1 MKFASLSSVL
11 LACVS
16 TCVMHAQTVDSQQIS
31 GTVTDQT
38 GASIP
43 GAEVTATNGSTGLS
57 RTVQTNGDGFYVVLN
72 LPVGTYTIATTM
84 QGFKK
89 SVLTGVTVDVGAK
102 PAVLIQLSVGQV
114 GESIEVKADMAMIQT
129 TTAEIGGVVT
139 STEATQIQLNGR
151 NYVQLLTLQPGV
163 SQTVASG
170 FAIFGTYGVNGNSQ
184 SVNGIRTDSANFFID
199 GVDNK
204 DNGGGGNNFVNI
216 SPDSLQQ
223 FRNVASSYDA
233 SYGGTSGATVSVAI
247 KSGGRDFH
255 GSAYEYI
262 RNDAVQAYP
271 FRALSSYSQAP
282 IKAPLRYND
291 FGYTIGGPI
300 WIPGLFNQNRDK
312 LFFFAAQEYKRLR
325 TSTVT
330 NASVPTPAAIAAA
343 IATGPST
350 ATGRAL
356 AATVL
361 QDPSGNYR
369 YLSLGNN
376 NQSEYLVKI
385 DYSLNEKNQ
394 ISGHFVHDNV
404 LNVGNPTNY
413 VIYDRTIPG
422 LTSSLSWTHTFNSK
436 TVNVATGSYSGN
448 IINEGGN
455 IRSNPQFASKPI
467 NRTDYGLTY
476 ATLYNASPLIPQIT
490 ISGFGNPGVTPRQF
504 DNSQRIYALKDDFS
518 RVLGN
523 HSVKAGAYFW
533 RARKNQT
540 APPQLNGAFT
550 FSNLAGLVAGNFA
563 SYTEGSNIPQ
573 VQARFVQFETYVQD
587 DWTVSRRLTLNL
599 GLRWQYMP
607 PISSWPNNTAFFDPN
622 YYDPTKAA
630 TVNPT
635 SGLITAAPAPYNGLV
650 LPGTGFSDKAKQ
662 VVAPSVYNNPQVL
675 ALFHG
680 LPGGIVNTVYN
691 TFAPRAG
698 FAYDLTGKQQ
708 TVVHGGYGMSY
719 ERVEGNYIYG
729 AVSQLP
735 FTAVASLASAGN
747 ADSLGSLGTSSA
759 PTNISNSGDHNL
771 VPPRIHN
778 YSFGV
783 QQKVFSNTSVEVNYV
798 GSRSTN
804 LTYRKNLNQA
814 VAGTENANPTVARNA
829 LRPYKG
835 YGEIYQYTNGA
846 HSNYN
851 SLQARMQTRFSKG
864 GLVTLSYTW
873 SKSLTDGST
882 FDYQPQDSNNIH
894 ADYGPANFN
903 QPKIF
908 VASYV
913 YPIPFWQHEHAWYK
927 QAVGGWQLSGIT
939 RIANGLPIN
948 VVQPSGLSVAGNLV
962 TTANVAQ
969 RPNLVGNPYAH
980 NGKQYLDPA
989 AFAAPAPG
997 TYGNLGYDAIK
1008 GPLFNNWDV
1017 ALQKN
1022 IAIHEQIGLE
1032 FRAEMF
1038 NAPNHMSFF
1047 YIGATNVATL
1057 GAVQANGTYQPNY
1070 SSSGA
1075 FQNNFGQVTSTTDPR
1090 TMEFVLRVHF

>member
-1 MKFASLSSVL
+1 MKRIFFVVLSLFFL
-11 LACVS
+11 S
-16 TCVMHAQTVDSQQIS
+16 TGLCLGQAVDSQQIT
-31 GTVTDQT
+31 GVVTDST
-38 GASIP
+38 GAALAQ
-43 GAEVTATNGSTGLS
+43 AEVTVINQATRVA
-57 RTVQTNGDGFYVVLN
+57 RTVRSNDNGNYTVLN
-72 LPVGTYTIATTM
+72 IPVGVYTVTTTM
-84 QGFKK
+84 PGFKK
-89 SVLTGVTVDVGAK
+89 SILSGVNVDVGGK
-102 PAVLIQLSVGQV
+102 PAVPVQLEIGQV
-114 GESIEVKADMAMIQT
+114 SESVSVKADEVLIQT
-129 TTAEIGGVVT
+129 TTPEIGGVIT
-139 STEATQIQLNGR
+139 SKEATQIQLNGR

-184 SVNGIRTDSANFFID
+184 SVNGIRTDSANYFID

-271 FRALSSYSQAP
+271 FRALSSYGQTP

-300 WIPGLFNQNRDK
+300 WIPGVFNQNRDK
-312 LFFFAAQEYKRLR
+312 LFFFAAQEFKRLR

-330 NASVPTPAAIAAA
+330 NASVPTPDAIASA
-343 IATGPST
+343 IANGPST

-356 AATVL
+356 ASTL
-361 QDPSGNYR
+361 LTDPSGNYR

-385 DYSLNEKNQ
+385 NYNMNEKNQ
-394 ISGHFVHDNV
+394 ISGNFVHDNV

-413 VIYDRTIPG
+413 IVYDRTIPG
-422 LTSSLSWTHTFNSK
+422 LTTSLSWTHTFNSK

-455 IRSNPQFASKPI
+455 IRANPQFGSRAI
-467 NRTDYGLTY
+467 NRSDYGLTY
-476 ATLYNASPLIPQIT
+476 QTLYGATDIIPQIT
-490 ISGFGNPGVTPRQF
+490 ITGYGNPGVSPRSF
-504 DNSQRIYALKDDFS
+504 DNYQRIYALKDDFS
-518 RVLGN
+518 RILGN
-523 HSVKAGAYFW
+523 HSLKVGGYFW

-540 APPQLNGAFT
+540 APPQLNGAFSFT
-550 FSNLAGLVAGNFA
+550 SLSSLVAGNFA

-573 VQARFVQFETYVQD
+573 IQARFPQFETYVQD
-587 DWTVSRRLTLNL
+587 DWTVSRRLTVNL
-599 GLRWQYMP
+599 GVRWQYMP

-622 YYDPTKAA
+622 YYDASKAA
-630 TVNPT
+630 TINPAN
-635 SGLITAAPAPYNGLV
+635 GLITSNPAPYNGLI
-650 LPGTGFSDKAKQ
+650 LPGSGFSDKAKKA
-662 VVAPSVYNNPQVL
+662 VAPSVYNNPQVQ

-691 TFAPRAG
+691 TFAPRVG
-698 FAYDLTGKQQ
+698 FAYDLTGRQS
-708 TVVHGGYGMSY
+708 TVLHAGYGMSY

-729 AVSQLP
+729 AASQLP
-735 FTAVASLASAGN
+735 FVAVASLASSGN
-747 ADSLGSLGTSSA
+747 ADSLGSIGVNTSA
-759 PTNISNSGDHNL
+759 PTNISNSAARNL
-771 VPPRIHN
+771 VPPRVHN
-778 YSFGV
+778 YSIGV
-783 QQKVFSNTSVEVNYV
+783 QHKLFNNTSVEVNYV

-804 LTYRKNLNQA
+804 LTYRKNMNQGA
-814 VAGTENANPTVARNA
+814 AGTEGANPGVARNA

-851 SLQARMQTRFSKG
+851 SLQARMQTRMSKG
-864 GLVTLSYTW
+864 GLITLSYTW
-873 SKSLTDGST
+873 SKALTDGSS
-882 FDYQPQDSNNIH
+882 FDYQPQDSTNIH
-894 ADYGPANFN
+894 GDYGPASYN

-913 YPIPFWQHEHAWYK
+913 YPIPFWQNEHEWYK
-927 QAVGGWQLSGIT
+927 QIIGGWQVSGIT

-948 VVQPSGLSVAGNLV
+948 VTQPSGQSVAGNLV
-962 TTANVAQ
+962 TTSSVAQ

-980 NGKQYLDPA
+980 NGKQYLNYA
-989 AFAAPAPG
+989 AFQVPAPG
-997 TYGNLGYDAIK
+997 TYGNLHYDDIK
-1008 GPLFNNWDV
+1008 GPLFNNWDA

-1022 IAIHEQIGLE
+1022 ISIHEQVGLE

-1038 NAPNHMSFF
+1038 NVPNHLSFF
-1047 YIGATNVATL
+1047 AVSGAL
-1057 GAVQANGTYQPNY
+1057 GAPQPDGTYQPNF
-1070 SSSGA
+1070 SSTGK
-1075 FQNNFGQVTSTTDPR
+1075 FQNSFGQVTSSTDPR

>member
-1 MKFASLSSVL
+1 MKSLFLAFAFLLFASAVPL
-11 LACVS
+11 LGQA
-16 TCVMHAQTVDSQQIS
+16 VDSQQIT
-31 GTVTDQT
+31 GVVTDST
-38 GASIP
+38 GAAVAQ
-43 GAEVTATNGSTGLS
+43 AEVTVTNEATRATH
-57 RTVQTNGDGFYVVLN
+57 TVRSNDDGNYIVLN
-72 LPVGTYTIATTM
+72 LPVGVYTITTSM

-89 SVLTGVTVDVGAK
+89 SILSGVSVDVGGK
-102 PAVLIQLSVGQV
+102 PAVPVQLEVGQV
-114 GESIEVKADMAMIQT
+114 TESVSVKADAVLIQT

-216 SPDSLQQ
+216 SPDSLDQ

-247 KSGGRDFH
+247 KSGGHDLH

-262 RNDAVQAYP
+262 RNDAIQAVQ
-271 FRALSSYSQAP
+271 FRALNGNTP
-282 IKAPLRYND
+282 IKAPLKYND

-300 WIPGLFNQNRDK
+300 FIPGHFNTNRDK

-325 TSTVT
+325 NSTST
-330 NASVPTPAAIAAA
+330 NIAVPTVTQLNTALA
-343 IATGPST
+343 GPTT
-350 ATGRAL
+350 ATGQEL
-356 AATVL
+356 AATIL
-361 QDPSGNYR
+361 TTTNAAGLYN
-369 YLSLGNN
+369 YLSLANN

-385 DYSLNEKNQ
+385 DYHLNEKNQ

-404 LNVGNPTNY
+404 LNIGNPTNF
-413 VIYDRTIPG
+413 VIYNRTIPG
-422 LTSSLSWTHTFNSK
+422 LTSSVNWAHTFNSK
-436 TVNVATGSYSGN
+436 MVNSAVGSWSGN

-455 IRSNPQFASKPI
+455 IRANPQFGGKSI
-467 NRTDYGLTY
+467 NRSDYGLTY
-476 ATLYNASPLIPQIT
+476 ATLYNASAVIPQIT

-504 DNSQRIYALKDDFS
+504 DNSQRIYALKDDLS
-518 RVLGN
+518 IVIGN
-523 HSVKAGAYFW
+523 HSLKTGAYFW

-550 FSNLAGLVAGNFA
+550 FSNLASLVQGNFA

-573 VQARFVQFETYVQD
+573 VQARFTQFETYVQD
-587 DWTVSRRLTLNL
+587 DWTVSRHLTVNA
-599 GLRWQYMP
+599 GIRWQYMP
-607 PISSWPNNTAFFDPN
+607 PISSWPNNTSFFDPN
-622 YYDPTKAA
+622 FYDSTKAA
-630 TVNPT
+630 VVSPT
-635 SGLITAAPAPYNGLV
+635 TGLITSNTLAPYNGLI
-650 LPGTGFSDKAKQ
+650 LPGTGFSAKAKQ
-662 VVAPSVYNNPQVL
+662 VVAPAVYNNPAVQ
-675 ALFHG
+675 ALFHN
-680 LPGGIVNTVYN
+680 LPAGIINTVYN
-691 TFAPRAG
+691 TFAPRVG
-698 FAYDLTGKQQ
+698 FAYDITGKQS
-708 TVVHGGYGMSY
+708 TVLHGGYGMSY

-729 AVSQLP
+729 SVSQLP

-747 ADSLGSLGTSSA
+747 ADTLNGGGTSTA
-759 PTNISNSGDHNL
+759 PQNISNSADRNL

-778 YSFGV
+778 YSVGV
-783 QQKVFSNTSVEVNYV
+783 QHKLFNNTSTELNYV

-804 LTYRKNLNQA
+804 LTWVKDLNQGA
-814 VAGTENANPTVARNA
+814 AGIEAANPGVARNA

-846 HSNYN
+846 HANYN

-873 SKSLTDGST
+873 SKALTMGSA
-882 FDYQPQDSNNIH
+882 YNYSPQDSTNLA
-894 ADYGPANFN
+894 ADYGPASFN

-913 YPIPFWQHEHAWYK
+913 YPIPLWQHEHTWYK
-927 QAVGGWQLSGIT
+927 QALGGWQISGLT
-939 RIANGLPIN
+939 RIANGLPLNII
-948 VVQPSGLSVAGNLV
+948 QASGQSVAGNLV
-962 TTANVAQ
+962 TTASVAQ

-980 NGKQYLDPA
+980 AGKQYLSAA
-989 AFAAPAPG
+989 AFATPAAG
-997 TYGNLGYDAIK
+997 TYGNLHYDDIK
-1008 GPLFNNWDV
+1008 GPLFNNWDA

-1022 IAIHEQIGLE
+1022 FTFHEGFGGE

-1038 NAPNHMSFF
+1038 NVPNHMSFF
-1047 YIGATNVATL
+1047 GVSATL
-1057 GAVQANGTYQPNY
+1057 G
-1070 SSSGA
+1070 SS
-1075 FQNNFGQVTSTTDPR
+1075 NFGQITSTTDPR
-1090 TMEFVLRVHF
+1090 TMEFALRIHF